1 MGRIG
6 LKGLFVFSLLLFEAS
21 VGLSQGGVVPYA
33 HEIKIADKKIGVS
46 QEELNS
52 WRKKVV
58 SRAGP
63 GTTVSR
69 AKIEALAK
77 EFGLMQKTSVNPSL
91 VFLSSD
97 IKDWEK
103 RKLDETHLALE
114 FAARRLILEE
124 ADIQRI
130 SIPGKEALSKAAT
143 QVIPLIQEQQKEQ
156 QSSLVQDLVCTGST
170 SEEFVKQSWD
180 GLTNNHEKSLAC
192 TDKTIR
198 KWARQ
203 ADDQQAKATNQSC
216 GDPPPASDLKPYF
229 ASYWALSD
237 VATSWFIRG
246 EVFSQQKKWPEAKAA
261 YKTVIDKYRCSFT
274 WDPRGWFWRTSDG
287 AQEKYD
293 EIRPK

>member
-6 LKGLFVFSLLLFEAS
+6 LKRLFLFSLLLLAAS
-21 VGLSQGGVVPYA
+21 VGISQSGIVPYA

-46 QEELNS
+46 REELTS
-52 WRKKVV
+52 WGKKTVPW
-58 SRAGP
+58 AGL
-63 GTTVSR
+63 GTAVSR

-77 EFGLMQKTSVNPSL
+77 EFGLMERTSVNPGL

-97 IKDWEK
+97 IRDWEK

-124 ADIQRI
+124 ADIQHVTI
-130 SIPGKEALSKAAT
+130 LSKETLSKAAA

-170 SEEFVKQSWD
+170 SQEFVKQSWD
-180 GLTNNHEKSLAC
+180 GLTNNPEKSLAC
-192 TDKTIR
+192 TDKTIK

-216 GDPPPASDLKPYF
+216 SDPPPASDLKPYF

-261 YKTVIDKYRCSFT
+261 YKTVIDKYHCSFT
-274 WDPRGWFWRTSDG
+274 WDPRGWFWRTADA
-287 AQEKYD
+287 AQEKYE
-293 EIRPK
+293 EIRLK